1 MGSNKSSLGASYRR
15 QQGTGNL
22 NGNRLHTS
30 DLAMTATLAMPV
42 AKDSYVAD
50 KLEQILV
57 LLHDTRYHEGISS
70 TAYDTAWI
78 ASIPSATNNRLP
90 EYPQS
95 FQWLLDNQHE
105 DGSWGG
111 AVEYF
116 HDRILCTL
124 TALAALG
131 SMEQNGMTRQA
142 IVDGTRYLWQ
152 KGHLLSNEPTEM
164 VAFELLL
171 PAMVQRAQNV
181 GIKVPPHLDIYES
194 QRVEKMR
201 LIPAGALYSP
211 RVTVVHSL
219 EFLGE
224 QADISGLKAAQ
235 GLNGAIGNSP
245 AATASYFM
253 RSRDP
258 QAKRYID
265 NCLNHNGGAEVSVLH
280 PCETYEYLWAAYH
293 LFLAG
298 IPADELL
305 TRKHR
310 QTLKAA
316 LENGGVSL
324 APSFPIPDADD
335 TAVALL
341 FLHDAGESPD
351 PRVLLPFATSEGH
364 FASFQYE
371 RHTSIGVGLHVLHSL
386 LLIPGYPDRTRT
398 IVRVLDYLA
407 SQQIEGLYW
416 IDKWHISPYYATAHA
431 LCILKELPRQQASRM
446 KPLVERS
453 REWLRYTQ
461 NADGSWGFYSE
472 PTLEETAYGLLALT
486 AGAGTPID
494 SDKDSCI
501 RAAAYLLQKLNEH
514 ENSGNGE
521 PDYDY
526 PPLWIDKCLYTPT
539 LIVHTVI
546 ISALEGFRRQ
556 YPVESERLEAACR

>member
-1 MGSNKSSLGASYRR
+1 MGSHKPSSDTAFRGQL
-15 QQGTGNL
+15 GTGKL
-22 NGNRLHTS
+22 AGNGHHTS
-30 DLAMTATLAMPV
+30 ELTMAATLSLSPEKTSLV
-42 AKDSYVAD
+42 SR
-50 KLEQILV
+50 KLNQMLAA
-57 LLHDTRYHEGISS
+57 LHDTRQHEGIRS
-70 TAYDTAWI
+70 TAYDTAWV
-78 ASIPSATNNRLP
+78 ASIPSATNDRVP

-95 FQWLLDNQHE
+95 FQWLLDNQHG

-111 AVEYF
+111 AVEYV

-131 SMEQNGMTRQA
+131 SMDRTPRSEMA
-142 IVDGTRYLWQ
+142 IADGTRYLWQ
-152 KGHLLSNEPTEM
+152 KGHLLGNEPTEL

-171 PAMVQRAQNV
+171 PAMVRRAQHA
-181 GIKVPPHLDIYES
+181 GIAVPPHLDIYEA

-219 EFLGE
+219 EFLGD
-224 QADISGLKAAQ
+224 QAEISGLKAAQ

-253 RSRDP
+253 RSRDER
-258 QAKRYID
+258 ARRYLES
-265 NCLNHNGGAEVSVLH
+265 CMTHNGGAEVPVLH

-298 IPADELL
+298 IPASELL
-305 TRKHR
+305 TPKYR
-310 QTLKAA
+310 QTLSSA

-341 FLHDAGESPD
+341 FLEDAGESPD
-351 PRVLLPFATSEGH
+351 PRVLLPFSTSEGH

-371 RHTSIGVGLHVLHSL
+371 RHTSIGVSLHVLHAL
-386 LLIPGYPDRTRT
+386 LRIRGYPDRTRT

-407 SQQIEGLYW
+407 SKQIEGLYW

-453 REWLRYTQ
+453 RNWLRNTQ
-461 NADGSWGFYSE
+461 NGDGSWGFYEES
-472 PTLEETAYGLLALT
+472 TMEETAYGLLALT
-486 AGAGTPID
+486 AGAGTPAA
-494 SDKDSCI
+494 SDDDSCI
-501 RAAAYLLQKLNEH
+501 RAARYLMNALCEL
-514 ENSGNGE
+514 ENAE
-521 PDYDY
+521 TPYQH
-526 PPLWIDKCLYTPT
+526 PPLWIDKCLYTPSM
-539 LIVHTVI
+539 IVRAVV
-546 ISALEGFRRQ
+546 ISALEGFRRR
-556 YPVESERLEAACR
+556 YPEQARQLEAACS